1 MVVVEGNTE
10 VAGVLGSVAVGVA
23 DEGSL
28 PLSSNSSANYY
39 SSHGVGIQT
48 WS

>member
-1 MVVVEGNTE
+1 MVVVESDTE
-10 VAGVLGSVAVGVA
+10 VAGVLGTVAVGVA

-28 PLSSNSSANYY
+28 PLLNNSSAIYY
-39 SSHGVGIQT
+39 SSHRVGIQT